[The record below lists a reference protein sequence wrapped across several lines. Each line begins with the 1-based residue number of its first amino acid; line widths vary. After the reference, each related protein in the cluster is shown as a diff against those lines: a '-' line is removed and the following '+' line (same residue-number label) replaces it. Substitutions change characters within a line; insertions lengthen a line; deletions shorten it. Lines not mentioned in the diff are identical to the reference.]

1 MSYLKERLKIVNIN
15 TPYKTITREQ
25 FLFHE
30 MRITARLLLED
41 KTDKEI
47 IDEIVDNNL
56 FQYPTERMIKN
67 LAGVC

>member
-1 MSYLKERLKIVNIN
+1 MNIN

-30 MRITARLLLED
+30 MRITARLLLEN

-47 IDEIVDNNL
+47 VNEIVNN
-56 FQYPTERMIKN
+56 N
-67 LAGVC
+67 